1 VATVSLEDDGDPVA
15 RLLPELYALT
25 SIDRYPAKALSAAR
39 QLIGGDKGDYTE
51 INTATGEFRVL
62 VDPEPPQLR
71 LLRAARA
78 AYMGQ
83 HPVSRHFLRYD
94 DRRTRTISDFLRPA
108 EFHRM
113 GLYGE
118 FFRPLGVE
126 DQVTVTL
133 DGHVE
138 GRRAG
143 VSIDRGR
150 GGFTDRERTLL
161 ERLRP
166 HLTAARDNAVLFSQ
180 ALSGSLPAGPGDV
193 PPAPLDRLTDRERD
207 VLARVA
213 AGQTNAQIAR
223 ALDISVGTVRKH
235 VEHILDRLGVPSRT
249 AAAVCYITG
258 SAPAREASWTA
269 VLPSVL
275 AGG

>member
-1 VATVSLEDDGDPVA
+1 MTAGDGEDPVA

-25 SIDRYPAKALSAAR
+25 SIDRYPVRALSVAR
-39 QLIGGDKGDYTE
+39 RLIGGDKGDYTE
-51 INTATGEFRVL
+51 ITIATGEFRVL

-71 LLRAARA
+71 LLGAARA

-83 HPVSRHFLRYD
+83 HPVSRHFLRD
-94 DRRTRTISDFLRPA
+94 DDGRAHTISDFLRRH

-126 DQVTVTL
+126 DQLTVTL
-133 DGHVE
+133 DGDVA

-143 VSIDRGR
+143 VSIDRGH
-150 GGFTDRERTLL
+150 GSFTDHDRMLL

-180 ALSGSLPAGPGDV
+180 ALSRAPLAGPGDA
-193 PPAPLDRLTDRERD
+193 PPGPLDRLTDRERD
-207 VLARVA
+207 VLARIA
-213 AGQTNAQIAR
+213 SGHTNAQIGR
-223 ALDISVGTVRKH
+223 ALDISTGTVRKH

>member
-1 VATVSLEDDGDPVA
+1 MNAGDGEDPVA

-25 SIDRYPAKALSAAR
+25 PIERYPVRALSVAR

-51 INTATGEFRVL
+51 INTATREFRVL

-71 LLRAARA
+71 QLGAARA

-83 HPVSRHFLRYD
+83 HPVSRHFLRD
-94 DRRTRTISDFLRPA
+94 HDGRARTISDFLRPA

-126 DQVTVTL
+126 DQLTVTL
-133 DGHVE
+133 DGEVR

-150 GGFTDRERTLL
+150 GGFTDHDRALL

-180 ALSGSLPAGPGDV
+180 ALSRSPLAGLDDAL
-193 PPAPLDRLTDRERD
+193 PAPLDRLTDRERD
-207 VLARVA
+207 VLARIA
-213 AGQTNAQIAR
+213 SGHTNAQIAR
-223 ALDISVGTVRKH
+223 ALDISAGTVRKH
-235 VEHILDRLGVPSRT
+235 VEHILSRLGVPSRT

-258 SAPAREASWTA
+258 SAPPRTAPWTA
-269 VLPSVL
+269 VLPSL
-275 AGG
+275 

>member
-1 VATVSLEDDGDPVA
+1 MTAGDGEDPVA

-25 SIDRYPAKALSAAR
+25 PIERYPVRALSVSR
-39 QLIGGDKGDYTE
+39 RLIGGDKGDYTE
-51 INTATGEFRVL
+51 INAATRQFRVL

-71 LLRAARA
+71 LLGAARA

-83 HPVSRHFLRYD
+83 HPVSRHFLRD
-94 DRRTRTISDFLRPA
+94 DDGAAHTISDFLRPH

-126 DQVTVTL
+126 DQLTVTL
-133 DGHVE
+133 GGHVQ
-138 GRRAG
+138 GRLAG
-143 VSIDRGR
+143 VSIDRGH
-150 GGFTDRERTLL
+150 GGFSDHERTLL

-180 ALSGSLPAGPGDV
+180 ALSRSPVAGHDGA

-213 AGQTNAQIAR
+213 SGQTNAQIAR
-223 ALDISVGTVRKH
+223 ELDISVGTVRKH
-235 VEHILDRLGVPSRT
+235 VEHILERLGVPSRT

-258 SAPAREASWTA
+258 SVPRRAPSWTA
-269 VLPSVL
+269 MLPSI
-275 AGG
+275 

>member
-1 VATVSLEDDGDPVA
+1 MTPDDDRDPVA

-25 SIDRYPAKALSAAR
+25 SIDRYPARALSVAR
-39 QLIGGDKGDYTE
+39 QLVGGDKGDYTE
-51 INTATGEFRVL
+51 INTATGEFRGL
-62 VDPEPPQLR
+62 GDPEPPQLR

-83 HPVSRHFLRYD
+83 HPVSRHFLRD
-94 DRRTRTISDFLRPA
+94 DYGRARTISDFLRPH
-108 EFHRM
+108 EFRRM

-126 DQVTVTL
+126 DQLTVTL

-143 VSIDRGR
+143 VSIDRGP
-150 GGFTDRERTLL
+150 GGFTDHERTLL

-166 HLTAARDNAVLFSQ
+166 HLTAARDNAVLFSK
-180 ALSGSLPAGPGDV
+180 ALSRSPLAGRDNV

-213 AGQTNAQIAR
+213 SGQTNAQIAR
-223 ALDISVGTVRKH
+223 ALDISAGTVRKH

-258 SAPAREASWTA
+258 SAPAQTPPWTA